1 MISIGLTGN
10 AGSGKSTVAKI
21 WREQRGAVVIDADEL
36 GRSAVKPGSEALVE
50 LTRLFGKEI
59 LHEDGSLNRKRTAE
73 IAFSSEENTRALNAV
88 VHPEIIRNINRQL
101 KEAGREGVKA
111 VIVDAAL
118 IFEFGFERY
127 VDVMVVVDAPR
138 ELKISR
144 MLDKGKMDRR
154 TIEKI
159 MEVQLPP
166 DELKKRADYII
177 DNSED
182 AEGLRKKALELFDS
196 LVR

>member
-10 AGSGKSTVAKI
+10 AGSGKSLVARLWK
-21 WREQRGAVVIDADEL
+21 EERGAVVIDADEL
-36 GRSAVKPGSEALVE
+36 GRSAVKPGSEALAE

-59 LHEDGSLNRKRTAE
+59 LLADGSLNRKRTAE
-73 IAFSSEENTRALNAV
+73 IAFSNAENTRALNSI

-111 VIVDAAL
+111 VVVDAAL

-127 VDVMVVVDAPR
+127 VDVVVVVDAPR

-144 MLDKGKMDRR
+144 MLAKGKMDRK
-154 TIEKI
+154 TVEKVI
-159 MEVQLPP
+159 EVQLPA

-177 DNSED
+177 DNSGEID
-182 AEGLRKKALELFDS
+182 NLKKKALELFDS

>member
-36 GRSAVKPGSEALVE
+36 GRSAVKPGSEALAE

-111 VIVDAAL
+111 VVVDAAL